1 MSYDQPNSHAKI
13 SFPGLDALRGYAAIA
28 VVLFHASPV
37 VWPGRLM
44 QSGYLAVDLF
54 FVMSGFVVAHA
65 YENKVYDIGA
75 VAFIRLRV
83 IRFAP
88 LFLVGG
94 LLGLIRPIFQI
105 LEGQDITGIFFAT
118 ISYLLFLPSPSTAL
132 SDTLFAPLN
141 PPAWSLMLELY
152 INIIWA
158 FCLPYLST
166 KRLVAIT
173 SLGAFGCLAVLVGG
187 LSLSAGSHIQDFA
200 VGVARILFSFPL
212 GLLLYRFR
220 HTIPAIYLP
229 NFAIATFCLLV
240 FASPQFAAL
249 EMAFIFVISPLLV
262 LSAARQ
268 TSHTMVSRYGA
279 KSSYCIYMLHMPGTW
294 VACGV
299 CSKLGASPVAGTI
312 AWIIALL
319 VFAPYIDRWF
329 DQPARTLLMRKSLSF
344 QQRKSVPQDTVLTIA
359 Q

>member
-1 MSYDQPNSHAKI
+1 MNSDQPNSRTKI
-13 SFPGLDALRGYAAIA
+13 GFPGLDALRGYAAIA
-28 VVLFHASPV
+28 VVIFHAAPV

-65 YENKVYDIGA
+65 YENKVYDIGTL
-75 VAFIRLRV
+75 AFIRLRV

-88 LFLVGG
+88 LFLAGG
-94 LLGLIRPIFQI
+94 LVGLIRPIVQI
-105 LEGQDITGIFFAT
+105 LEGQEVTGISIAT
-118 ISYLLFLPSPSTAL
+118 ISYLLFLPSPSTSF

-158 FCLPYLST
+158 LCLPYLST
-166 KRLVAIT
+166 KRLIAIT
-173 SLGAFGCLAVLVGG
+173 SLGALGCLTVLVGG
-187 LSLSAGSHIQDFA
+187 LSLAAGSHIQDFA
-200 VGVARILFSFPL
+200 VAVARILFSFPL

-220 HTIPAIYLP
+220 HIIPVIKLP
-229 NFAIATFCLLV
+229 NFAIASICLLV
-240 FASPQFAAL
+240 FASPQFATL
-249 EMAFIFVISPLLV
+249 EMAFIFMISPLLV

-268 TSHTMVSRYGA
+268 TRYTVVSRYGA

-294 VACGV
+294 VVYGV

-312 AWIIALL
+312 AWIMALL

-329 DQPARTLLMRKSLSF
+329 DQPARTLLMRDPLSF
-344 QQRKSVPQDTVLTIA
+344 YKRKTVAQATVLNIA
-359 Q
+359 H